1 MSDDADRAEERIEAA
16 ISDAIAHVRHKMK
29 QASISPCNA
38 CHFCGEWV
46 KAGVLFC
53 DTFCRED
60 YEAQEAARK
69 RNNGNR

>member
-53 DTFCRED
+53 SRECASD
-60 YEAQEAARK
+60 WQYQQDRKKAQGR
-69 RNNGNR
+69 